1 MHVVFQHFVKHE
13 GEMRTFG
20 AITIGISAFVITLRD
35 SHIEYP
41 FGFLNLRTDF
51 RKIGDFQR
59 RAVLFDNFHQVDA
72 VEMKVVVNHFKSLL
86 REIKG
91 LFNEIAVGVL
101 HKVGVAIKYNS
112 SYPVQADRE
121 IVANVSNLD

>member
-20 AITIGISAFVITLRD
+20 AITIGISAFVIALRD

-41 FGFLNLRTDF
+41 FGFLNLRADF

-59 RAVLFDNFHQVDA
+59 RTVLFDDFHQVDS
-72 VEMKVVVNHFKSLL
+72 VKVKVVVNHFKTFLGKV
-86 REIKG
+86 KG
-91 LFNEIAVGVL
+91 LFDQVAVRILHGVL
-101 HKVGVAIKYNS
+101 ITNRYEYTNPGW
-112 SYPVQADRE
+112 
-121 IVANVSNLD
+121 LDC